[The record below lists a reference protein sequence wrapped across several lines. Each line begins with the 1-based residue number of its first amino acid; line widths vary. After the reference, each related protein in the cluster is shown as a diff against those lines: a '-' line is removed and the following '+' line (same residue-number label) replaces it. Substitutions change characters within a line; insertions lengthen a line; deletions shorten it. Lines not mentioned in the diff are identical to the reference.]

1 MRACSGT
8 GNLMKSAMWRAVC
21 MHRPKR
27 YGHTWRIIRRSRIF
41 CASTCTTWAIPL
53 AVWRA
58 ISSWP
63 MSIPC
68 IRAGLSGIILTR
80 PFTGRMWM
88 ERRSWDMAGTLG
100 TDPRITP
107 FAATGLFLLTEGK
120 SPPCRKYATGTAQKR
135 SGSGLTWRA
144 GRPVLGP
151 ELTEG
156 RVSVRRQALT
166 EGRGPVK
173 GP

>member
-1 MRACSGT
+1 MYAPPKEVQGT
-8 GNLMKSAMWRAVC
+8 PWRDNPQKPYLLC
-21 MHRPKR
+21 
-27 YGHTWRIIRRSRIF
+27 
-41 CASTCTTWAIPL
+41 STCTTWAIPL

-58 ISSWP
+58 ISSRP

-107 FAATGLFLLTEGK
+107 FAGNGIVFADRGEKPAMQEVRYWYSTK
-120 SPPCRKYATGTAQKR
+120 
-135 SGSGLTWRA
+135 RA
-144 GRPVLGP
+144 GAV
-151 ELTEG
+151 
-156 RVSVRRQALT
+156 
-166 EGRGPVK
+166 
-173 GP
+173 